1 MSHPLDNHARTDDI
15 TDGISR
21 LIIAGGIQKV
31 TMRAIAADVGIS
43 VGTLA
48 GHLTNRERI
57 LRVCGRRFGRRRLDA
72 LALRTVGHRLSVFLP
87 GDETEVLMER
97 VWLAW
102 RELGRDD
109 PAVARTIAKLDEEE
123 RFLLGRSFAA
133 SGHPLGESSLGES
146 SLGESSLDALM
157 AVIQG
162 LRDAICQGPD
172 ERMTLERAQAALTA
186 AASALARS
194 SATILS
200 GSSEE

>member
-1 MSHPLDNHARTDDI
+1 MSYPVDNHARTDDI

-31 TMRAIAADVGIS
+31 TMRAIAEQVGFS

-57 LRVCGRRFGRRRLDA
+57 LRVCGWRFGRRRLDT
-72 LALRTVGHRLSVFLP
+72 LATRTIGRGVSVFLP
-87 GDETEVLMER
+87 ADETELLIER

-102 RELGRDD
+102 RELGRGD
-109 PAVARTIAKLDEEE
+109 PAIARTIANLDAEE
-123 RFLLGRSFAA
+123 RYLLGSSVTA
-133 SGHPLGESSLGES
+133 SHGPLSEA
-146 SLGESSLDALM
+146 SLDALM
-157 AVIQG
+157 AVVQG

-172 ERMTLERAQAALTA
+172 ERVPLERAQIALAA

-194 SATILS
+194 SATMAS
-200 GSSEE
+200 GSSAE